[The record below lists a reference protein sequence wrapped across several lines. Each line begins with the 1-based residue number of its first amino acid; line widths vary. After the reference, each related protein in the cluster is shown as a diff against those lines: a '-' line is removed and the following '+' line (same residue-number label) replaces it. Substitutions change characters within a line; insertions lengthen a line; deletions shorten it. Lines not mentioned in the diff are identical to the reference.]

1 MYTGSHLK
9 LILTILIVP
18 IVLIFLIASDA
29 ETRDFENEVELTIEN
44 ISLES
49 LDSNISIPEEKKLI
63 VKPGDTFYSTLI
75 NYGVSSILIN
85 KMALDPKLRDFIRFR
100 VNDRIYITIH
110 EDQIMMR
117 RFSNDDYFLDVLT
130 IEDESYKFSRKR
142 DNLEKVVQYREFII
156 TDSLYSSGKKSG
168 VPDSVLGD
176 LIYIFGWDID
186 YAFDIRNGDKV
197 RILYEDIYSNSN
209 GKLIAHGDILAAEF
223 VNRGE
228 KISVI
233 RFSQRGRKD
242 YYTTD
247 STNVRKAFLRTPIEF
262 ARISSHYNPNR
273 KHPILNTIRAHKG
286 TDYAA
291 KEGTE
296 VVTTGDGIVKEA
308 KFSSSYGNYI
318 DIVHYN
324 KYLTRYAHLKDFA
337 PGIKKGSKVIQ
348 GQTIGY
354 VGSTG
359 LATGPHLH
367 YEFHINGRHT
377 DPVKVEPPN
386 AQSINAYNRKLFD
399 MLVEERTE
407 IIANITS
414 I

>member
-18 IVLIFLIASDA
+18 IICILLIATDA
-29 ETRDFENEVELTIEN
+29 ETKDFENEVELTVEEFALDEDSSEL
-44 ISLES
+44 SL
-49 LDSNISIPEEKKLI
+49 PEESVLVIKS
-63 VKPGDTFYSTLI
+63 GDTFYSTLI
-75 NYGVSSILIN
+75 SYGINSSLIN
-85 KMALDPKLRDFIRFR
+85 KIADDRELKDFIRLK
-100 VNDRIYITIH
+100 VNDRIYMKVTD
-110 EDQIMMR
+110 EQIEMK
-117 RFSNDDYFLDVLT
+117 RFSGEDYFIDVLT
-130 IEDESYKFSRKR
+130 IFDNDYKFTRKR
-142 DNLEKVVQYREFII
+142 DELEKLTQYREFVI
-156 TDSLYSSGKKSG
+156 TDSLYASGIKSG

-186 YAFDIRNGDKV
+186 YAYDIRNGDKV
-197 RILYEDIYSNSN
+197 RILYEDIYSKSN
-209 GKLIAHGDILAAEF
+209 GKLIATGDILAAEF

-228 KISVI
+228 SISVI

-242 YYTTD
+242 YYSTD

-291 KEGTE
+291 RAGTE
-296 VVTTGDGIVKEA
+296 VVATGDGIVKEA
-308 KFSSSYGNYI
+308 KYSRSYGNYI
-318 DIVHYN
+318 DIEHYN
-324 KYLTRYAHLKDFA
+324 KYLTRYAHLQGFA
-337 PGIKKGSKVIQ
+337 KNIKKGSKVIQ

-367 YEFHINGRHT
+367 YEFHINGKHT

-399 MLVEERTE
+399 MLVKERTE

>member
-100 VNDRIYITIH
+100 VNDRIYITIQD
-110 EDQIMMR
+110 DQIIMR

-130 IEDESYKFSRKR
+130 IEDKSYKFSRKR

-156 TDSLYSSGKKSG
+156 TDSLYSSGMKSG

-209 GKLIAHGDILAAEF
+209 GKLIANGDILAAEF

-367 YEFHINGRHT
+367 YEFHINGKHT

>member
-18 IVLIFLIASDA
+18 IIFILLIATDA
-29 ETRDFENEVELTIEN
+29 ETKDFENEVELTIEEFALN
-44 ISLES
+44 DDSSELSL
-49 LDSNISIPEEKKLI
+49 PEESVLI
-63 VKPGDTFYSTLI
+63 IKSGDTFYSTLI
-75 NYGVSSILIN
+75 SYGINSSLIN
-85 KMALDPKLRDFIRFR
+85 KIADDKELKDFIRLK
-100 VNDRIYITIH
+100 VNDRIYIKVTD
-110 EDQIMMR
+110 EQIEMK
-117 RFSNDDYFLDVLT
+117 RFSGEDYFIDVLT
-130 IEDESYKFSRKR
+130 IFDNNYKFTRKR
-142 DNLEKVVQYREFII
+142 DELEKLTQYREFVI
-156 TDSLYSSGKKSG
+156 TDSLYASGIKSG

-186 YAFDIRNGDKV
+186 YAYDIRNGDKV
-197 RILYEDIYSNSN
+197 RILYEDIYSKSN
-209 GKLIAHGDILAAEF
+209 GKLIATGDILAAEF

-228 KISVI
+228 SISVI

-242 YYTTD
+242 YYSTD

-291 KEGTE
+291 KAGTE
-296 VVTTGDGIVKEA
+296 VVATGDGIVKEA
-308 KFSSSYGNYI
+308 KYSRSYGNYI
-318 DIVHYN
+318 DIEHYN
-324 KYLTRYAHLKDFA
+324 KYLTRYAHLQGFA
-337 PGIKKGSKVIQ
+337 KNIKKGSKVIQ

-367 YEFHINGRHT
+367 YEFHINGKHT

-399 MLVEERTE
+399 MLVKERTE

>member
-18 IVLIFLIASDA
+18 IIFILLIATDA
-29 ETRDFENEVELTIEN
+29 ETKDFENEVELTIEEFALDGDSSEL
-44 ISLES
+44 SL
-49 LDSNISIPEEKKLI
+49 PEESVLV
-63 VKPGDTFYSTLI
+63 VKSGDTFYSTLI
-75 NYGVSSILIN
+75 SYGINSSLIN
-85 KMALDPKLRDFIRFR
+85 KIADDRELKDFIRLK
-100 VNDRIYITIH
+100 VNDRIYMKVTD
-110 EDQIMMR
+110 EQIEMK
-117 RFSNDDYFLDVLT
+117 RFSGEDYFIDVLT
-130 IEDESYKFSRKR
+130 IFDNDYKFTRKR
-142 DNLEKVVQYREFII
+142 DELEKLTQYREFVI
-156 TDSLYSSGKKSG
+156 TDSLYASGIKSG

-186 YAFDIRNGDKV
+186 YAYDIRNGDKV
-197 RILYEDIYSNSN
+197 RILYEDIYSKSN
-209 GKLIAHGDILAAEF
+209 GKLIATGDILAAEF

-228 KISVI
+228 SISVI

-242 YYTTD
+242 YYSTD

-291 KEGTE
+291 RAGTE
-296 VVTTGDGIVKEA
+296 VVATGDGIVKEA
-308 KFSSSYGNYI
+308 KYSRSYGNYI
-318 DIVHYN
+318 DIEHYN
-324 KYLTRYAHLKDFA
+324 KYLTRYAHLQGFA
-337 PGIKKGSKVIQ
+337 KNIKKGSKVIQ

-367 YEFHINGRHT
+367 YEFHINGKHT

-399 MLVEERTE
+399 MLVKERTE